1 MSNFL
6 HDLHSEFPD
15 DGEILHQLKVSDPRF
30 AGLAEEYHTENKE
43 IQRIESGI
51 EASSD
56 SRLDELKKR
65 RLLML
70 DEVSAMIDNAKAT

>member
-1 MSNFL
+1 MSHFL

-30 AGLAEEYHTENKE
+30 LGLAEEYHTENKE

-70 DEVSAMIDNAKAT
+70 DEVSAMIDKAKTA

>member
-1 MSNFL
+1 MSHFL

-30 AGLAEEYHTENKE
+30 AGLVEEYHTENKE

-70 DEVSAMIDNAKAT
+70 DEVSAMIDNANAP